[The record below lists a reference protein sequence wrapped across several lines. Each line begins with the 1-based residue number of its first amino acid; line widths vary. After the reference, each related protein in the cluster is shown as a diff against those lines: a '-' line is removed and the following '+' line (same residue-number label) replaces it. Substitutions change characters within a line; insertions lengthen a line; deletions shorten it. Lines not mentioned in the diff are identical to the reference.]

1 MVNSKNSIP
10 VRSCSKTL
18 IIERTDK
25 FKKEYKKL
33 PENIKKAFKI
43 QFNKFM
49 EHPSHKFHPSLRI
62 KRVQGTS
69 DIFEMT
75 ITMPIRMT
83 WQYTGDGVLLRN
95 IGKHDKTLS
104 NP

>member
-1 MVNSKNSIP
+1 M
-10 VRSCSKTL
+10 KTL

-33 PENIKKAFKI
+33 PENLKKSFKI
-43 QFNKFM
+43 QFTKFID
-49 EHPSHKFHPSLRI
+49 HPYHEFHPSLRV
-62 KRVQGTS
+62 KKVQGTS

-75 ITMPIRMT
+75 ITMSIRMT
-83 WQYTGDGVLLRN
+83 WQYTEDSILLRN

>member
-10 VRSCSKTL
+10 VRNYSKIL

-33 PENIKKAFKI
+33 PEDIKKAFKI

-62 KRVQGTS
+62 KRVQGTTN
-69 DIFEMT
+69 IFE
-75 ITMPIRMT
+75 MPIRMT
-83 WQYTGDGVLLRN
+83 WQYTEDGVLLRN